1 MNPMMMGMMN
11 PMMMGGM
18 GGMGMGMGGGMGGF
32 SAGVFSGEMT
42 GQAVMVFRCRLS
54 SFFLV
59 SYCTFPPDGF
69 PADQTIP

>member
-32 SAGVFSGEMT
+32 SAGVFSG
-42 GQAVMVFRCRLS
+42 GNDKNRLS
-54 SFFLV
+54 WLLDVGCHHSFWSV
-59 SYCTFPPDGF
+59 TVPSH
-69 PADQTIP
+69 